1 MKREHDW
8 RTYCARPGRSY
19 DDCARKGCTAK
30 SVMRNWK
37 WRQTAGPKECGER
50 EK

>member
-8 RTYCARPGRSY
+8 LSTRALPDYGEAMCR
-19 DDCARKGCTAK
+19 RKGCTAK

-37 WRQTAGPKECGER
+37 WRQTAGPKECTGHD
-50 EK
+50 